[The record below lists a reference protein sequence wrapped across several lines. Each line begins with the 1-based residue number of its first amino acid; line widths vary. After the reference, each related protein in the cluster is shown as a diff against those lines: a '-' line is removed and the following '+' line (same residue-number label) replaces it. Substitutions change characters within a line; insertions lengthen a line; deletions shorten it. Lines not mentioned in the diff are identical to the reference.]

1 MSDDL
6 ENSVINLK
14 LLIDEEKN
22 KVVFAEA
29 GQDFVDILFSFS
41 TLPMGTIVR
50 LLEMHQKSKAIAVG
64 CFNNIYGSV
73 VSMGMKHFSTEAC
86 KQMLLYPGS
95 LNQEKCQKTKLKID
109 DSEATKCF
117 MCPMFVRSGQCSKGY
132 SNFNTSRCSCGNLM
146 DAVIQFQGEGG
157 RGSVGKGAEGGV
169 FVRNGHTSFIITDD
183 LKVQVNSVGS
193 TLNVLKD
200 LGYADCDKLVEM
212 ILEVNLQE
220 VATLLVCLFTSD
232 TPFSDTFLKKK
243 SSCGMKRIH
252 KTPSPSLSEDREET
266 KADQTITLNAYVR
279 KEEGNILYV
288 ECGEDFVDLLFSFLA
303 MPLESVWEISG
314 RGIILGC
321 IGNLCK
327 SFKDLSVDSGRE
339 ASAFKCVLP
348 HYYKCQKQ
356 LLNEVVTTHQPPT
369 YYRFVSFSVDHFREY
384 CLSENSGKRLVYDWD
399 KLVPVTSIDPKIEG
413 NDTAES
419 SGFVKRGTK
428 FMVTDDLII
437 TPSNS
442 TSTIGFLK
450 EKQTRLDEVEI
461 RVINMTKEEAIRLL
475 GASMVTSS
483 ALSTGLLAIE
493 SASTSDPQCRFFK
506 KPKIES
512 ETETET

>member
-1 MSDDL
+1 MSDDF

-29 GQDFVDILFSFS
+29 GTDFVDILFSFS

-50 LLEMHQKSKAIAVG
+50 LLEMHHKSRSIAIG
-64 CFNNIYGSV
+64 CFNNIYASV
-73 VSMGMKHFSTEAC
+73 VSMGMKHFSTQAC
-86 KQMLLYPGS
+86 KQMLLFPGS
-95 LNQEKCQKTKLKID
+95 LNQDKCQNMKLKID

-132 SNFNTSRCSCGNLM
+132 SNFKTSRCSCGNFM
-146 DAVIQFQGEGG
+146 DEVIQFQGEGG
-157 RGSVGKGAEGGV
+157 RGNGSQAEV
-169 FVRNGHTSFIITDD
+169 FVRGAHTSFIITDD

-200 LGYADCDKLVEM
+200 LAYADCDKLVEM

-232 TPFSDTFLKKK
+232 TPLTDTFLKKK
-243 SSCGMKRIH
+243 SSHGMNRIH
-252 KTPSPSLSEDREET
+252 KRPSPSLSEDREET
-266 KADQTITLNAYVR
+266 KADQTIMLNAYVR

-288 ECGEDFVDLLFSFLA
+288 ECGDDFVDLLFSFLA
-303 MPLESVWEISG
+303 MPLESVWDISG

-327 SFKDLSVDSGRE
+327 SFKDLSSASATE

-356 LLNEVVTTHQPPT
+356 LLNDVVTTHQPPT
-369 YYRFVSFSVDHFREY
+369 YYRFVSFSTDHFREY
-384 CLSENSGKRLVYDWD
+384 RLSENSGKRLVYDWD
-399 KLVPVTSIDPKIEG
+399 KLVPVTSLDPKTEG
-413 NDTAES
+413 NNTAET

-483 ALSTGLLAIE
+483 ALSTGLLAME

-506 KPKIES
+506 KPKIE
-512 ETETET
+512 TET

>member
-50 LLEMHQKSKAIAVG
+50 LLEMHHKSKAIAVG

-95 LNQEKCQKTKLKID
+95 LNQEKCQKIKLKID

-157 RGSVGKGAEGGV
+157 RGSVGKGVEGGV
-169 FVRNGHTSFIITDD
+169 FVRSGNTSFIITDD
-183 LKVQVNSVGS
+183 LKVEVNSVGS
-193 TLNVLKD
+193 TLKVLKD

-232 TPFSDTFLKKK
+232 TPLSDTFLKKK

-279 KEEGNILYV
+279 KEEGSILYV

-356 LLNEVVTTHQPPT
+356 LLNEVVTTQQPPT

-399 KLVPVTSIDPKIEG
+399 KLVPVTSIDPKKPEG

-461 RVINMTKEEAIRLL
+461 RVINMTKEEAIILL

-512 ETETET
+512 ETET

>member
-29 GQDFVDILFSFS
+29 GRDFVDILFSFS

-50 LLEMHQKSKAIAVG
+50 LLEMHQKSQAVAVG

-95 LNQEKCQKTKLKID
+95 LNQEKCQKIKLKID

-157 RGSVGKGAEGGV
+157 RGSVGKGVEGGV
-169 FVRNGHTSFIITDD
+169 FVRSGHTSFIITDD
-183 LKVQVNSVGS
+183 LKVEVNSVGS

-232 TPFSDTFLKKK
+232 TPLSDTFLKKK

-252 KTPSPSLSEDREET
+252 KWPSPSLSEDREET

-279 KEEGNILYV
+279 KEEGSILYV
-288 ECGEDFVDLLFSFLA
+288 ECGEDFVDLLFSLLA

-399 KLVPVTSIDPKIEG
+399 KLVPVTSIDPKKPEG

-461 RVINMTKEEAIRLL
+461 RVINMTKEEVK
-475 GASMVTSS
+475 S
-483 ALSTGLLAIE
+483 LSK
-493 SASTSDPQCRFFK
+493 RFFL
-506 KPKIES
+506 
-512 ETETET
+512 

>member
-29 GQDFVDILFSFS
+29 GRDFVDILFSFS

-50 LLEMHQKSKAIAVG
+50 LLEMHQKSQAVAVG

-95 LNQEKCQKTKLKID
+95 LNQEKCQKIKLKID

-157 RGSVGKGAEGGV
+157 RGSVGKGVEGGV
-169 FVRNGHTSFIITDD
+169 FVRSGHTSFIITDD
-183 LKVQVNSVGS
+183 LKVEVNSVGS

-232 TPFSDTFLKKK
+232 TPLSDTFLKKK
-243 SSCGMKRIH
+243 SSCGRKKGAFYM
-252 KTPSPSLSEDREET
+252 
-266 KADQTITLNAYVR
+266 LNVGAFY
-279 KEEGNILYV
+279 K
-288 ECGEDFVDLLFSFLA
+288 VDLLFSFLA

-399 KLVPVTSIDPKIEG
+399 KLVPVTSIDPKTEG